1 MWLLHTRTAELE
13 YFNSPHDV
21 KGGYAI
27 LSHVWDACEQSFQEL
42 QSLHSQLVSAHRIDL
57 LRSRVSD
64 KVRECC
70 ILAESHGYEWL
81 WIDTCCIDRSSS
93 AELSEAINSMFQWY
107 ALAQVCYA
115 YLEDV
120 PSDQDIH
127 ENGSAFRKSKW
138 FTRGWTLQELIAP
151 RSLLFVARDWT
162 VIGTKASLAAL
173 LEDITGVDA
182 DVLTFRRQLGDVSVA
197 RRMWWASARKTTRI
211 EDEAYCLMGIFGV
224 HMATIYGEGRRAFLR
239 LQEEI
244 LKRTSDQ
251 TLFAWGNVLPIR
263 TTPFRE
269 QMSYHR
275 YHPDSHIFASS
286 PAAFAH
292 SGNMHPVPMQ
302 VAAEN
307 AVKTLGIT
315 NSVLDSSNVSGP
327 LASSSMSGGER
338 SLAHRHQSSRVPGH
352 KKHSD
357 VPWKIPLPDF
367 IVTSHGVRAR
377 LLVVEA
383 SAGQSNLA
391 IAVLACKDRSTGSFV
406 GLLLRRRVDSET
418 GLRWPQYHVGITVCG
433 MHPWMRLRYRLSQ
446 VGWARHALSFN
457 SSGISAHWE
466 RLYISHRPPSRPP
479 ARRVQSDAAFR
490 FVFPRWVSVELA
502 KQGFTPDVAL
512 PETRASAVKLAE
524 KGSIASFTFFHRHLP
539 EAFRIHIGL
548 CRKTPWAT
556 ASFISLGPQARPV
569 DSAWT
574 ESSVSSVVP
583 QHQPTRPPPPLRPAN
598 LRSRP
603 SRRSPCEC
611 GPEAI
616 ARWTNSS
623 RMFGDARRNVQ
634 LTFTH
639 NSGNNTHLL
648 DVRVSGSVYQN
659 MLGRGSSGQPQ
670 RARLLHSLARRVL
683 HVPL

>member
-1 MWLLHTRTAELE
+1 MWLLRTRTAELE

-27 LSHVWDACEQSFQEL
+27 LSHVWDSCEQSFQEL
-42 QSLHSQLVSAHRIDL
+42 QALHSQLVSTNRTDL

-127 ENGSAFRKSKW
+127 RHGSAFRRSKW

-173 LEDITGVDA
+173 LEDITGIDA

-197 RRMWWASARKTTRI
+197 RRMWWASARRTTRI

-224 HMATIYGEGRRAFLR
+224 HMATIYGEGRRSFLR

-269 QMSYHR
+269 QMSHNR
-275 YHPDSHIFASS
+275 YHSDSHIFAPS

-292 SGNMHPVPMQ
+292 SGNMYPVPMQ

-307 AVKTLGIT
+307 AVRTLGI
-315 NSVLDSSNVSGP
+315 SKWVLDN
-327 LASSSMSGGER
+327 
-338 SLAHRHQSSRVPGH
+338 SSRTPMH
-352 KKHSD
+352 KRGKD
-357 VPWKIPLPDF
+357 DPWKIPLPDF
-367 IVTSHGVRAR
+367 IVTSHGVRAE

-383 SAGQSNLA
+383 SAGKSKLA

-418 GLRWPQYHVGITVCG
+418 GIKWPRYYVGITICG
-433 MHPWMRLRYRLSQ
+433 MNPWMRLRYRLSQ
-446 VGWARHALSFN
+446 VDWARHALSFN
-457 SSGISAHWE
+457 SSGISARWE
-466 RLYISHRPPSRPP
+466 RLYISHRPPSRSP
-479 ARRVQSDAAFR
+479 APRIQSDAAFR
-490 FVFPRWVSVELA
+490 FVFPRWLAAELA
-502 KQGFTPDVAL
+502 KLGFAPDREL

-524 KGSIASFTFFHRHLP
+524 NASIATFTFTHCHVP

-548 CRKTPWAT
+548 CRKVPWAT
-556 ASFISLGPQARPV
+556 TSFVYLGPHATRPL
-569 DSAWT
+569 DAHEET
-574 ESSVSSVVP
+574 SVASVVP
-583 QHQPTRPPPPLRPAN
+583 QPQHANSPLRTSKA
-598 LRSRP
+598 RKSTQ
-603 SRRSPCEC
+603 RRLCEC

-616 ARWTNSS
+616 TRWTNNS
-623 RMFGDARRNVQ
+623 RTFGDARRNVQ

-639 NSGNNTHLL
+639 NTGNNTHLL
-648 DVRVSGSVYQN
+648 DVRVGGSVYQN
-659 MLGRGSSGQPQ
+659 LPRLGRGVSQ
-670 RARLLHSLARRVL
+670 RARLLHHLARRVL
-683 HVPL
+683 RLPL